1 MSEREDKTHEPGRN
15 APFATGAS
23 TSSQHT
29 ESANDAVAAIDR
41 DELVRLLQSMVR
53 LRSYSAGGEE
63 GAVARFVASYAR
75 QMGLVSEL
83 QEVEPG
89 RFNVISRLAGRG
101 DGTSLMFNGHLDT
114 NPAGVGWTVDPL
126 AGDVRDGC
134 IYGIGVSNMKAAD
147 AAYLAAVA
155 AVVRAGI
162 PLRGDVIVAHVIG
175 ELQGGVGTAHLV
187 RSGVRADRF
196 IVGEPTDLT
205 LLTMHAGSIELT
217 VTVRGRTRHLSKM
230 EEAVDAIEKTV
241 GIMRALKAMH
251 FAGPTDPEAASL
263 RRVAVGSI
271 RGGLGPEYQDW
282 RPALIADMCSIKL
295 SVRFGPGQ
303 SASSVE
309 ADVRDELERL
319 RSKDPDLDVTLERNQ
334 GGQRID
340 MGPFYVPRDADIVQV
355 VRSAHTAAVGTAPH
369 EGAVAPY
376 KFYGTDAYHLAS
388 AGMTG
393 VVYGPGGKYNTMPD
407 ERVELADLFTAAEV
421 YTRAIVGVCS

>member
-1 MSEREDKTHEPGRN
+1 MSSARE
-15 APFATGAS
+15 
-23 TSSQHT
+23 SSQL
-29 ESANDAVAAIDR
+29 AKLADRAVAAIDR
-41 DELVRLLQSMVR
+41 DELVRLLQRMVR

-63 GAVARFVASYAR
+63 GAVARFVSSYAR
-75 QMGLVSEL
+75 QMGLASEL

-101 DGTSLMFNGHLDT
+101 NGTSLMFNGHLDT

-126 AGDVRDGC
+126 AGDVREGC
-134 IYGIGVSNMKAAD
+134 LFGIGVSNMKAAD

-155 AVVRAGI
+155 AVVRAGV

-187 RSGVRADRF
+187 QSGVLADRF
-196 IVGEPTDLT
+196 IVGEPTDLA
-205 LLTMHAGSIELT
+205 LLTMHAGSIELSI
-217 VTVRGRTRHLSKM
+217 TVRGRTRHLSKM
-230 EEAVDAIEKTV
+230 EEAVDAIERTV
-241 GIMRALKAMH
+241 GIMHALKTMH
-251 FAGPTDPEAASL
+251 FTGPTDPEATGL
-263 RRVAVGSI
+263 RRVAIGSI

-282 RPALIADMCSIKL
+282 RPALIADTCSIKL

-303 SASSVE
+303 TASSVE
-309 ADVRDELERL
+309 ADVRGELQRL
-319 RSKDPDLDVTLERNQ
+319 RSQDPDLEVSLERNQ

-340 MGPFYVPRDADIVQV
+340 MGPFYVSRDADIVQV
-355 VRSAHTAAVGTAPH
+355 VRSAHAAAVGIAPR

-421 YTRAIVGVCS
+421 YTRAIVEVCS